1 MVGLINT
8 SYVCGCT
15 FTFAYSNSM
24 TDLKHTKKLNNF
36 IYYRKKKKN
45 YLLCKKK
52 KWNNFIYYRTFSED
66 FNKHL

>member
-36 IYYRKKKKN
+36 IYYRKKKKKII
-45 YLLCKKK
+45 YYVKKK
-52 KWNNFIYYRTFSED
+52 
-66 FNKHL
+66 

>member
-52 KWNNFIYYRTFSED
+52 K
-66 FNKHL
+66 